1 MHLKFSYS
9 YKIEFGAAKFFITNS
24 SDFSNLTGA
33 DNRIMRRGSSE
44 MSHVDNQLPLYDG
57 SVITSQLTA
66 SLNSVIDC
74 RAPIVIILISLD
86 CYENR

>member
-1 MHLKFSYS
+1 MRLKFSDS
-9 YKIEFGAAKFFITNS
+9 YKIECVGVAKFFIANP

-33 DNRIMRRGSSE
+33 DNRIMTRGSSE

-74 RAPIVIILISLD
+74 RAPIVIILISLL
-86 CYENR
+86 RLL

>member
-1 MHLKFSYS
+1 
-9 YKIEFGAAKFFITNS
+9 
-24 SDFSNLTGA
+24 
-33 DNRIMRRGSSE
+33 MRRGSSE

-86 CYENR
+86 CYNESRQYQMYKITNGTLF

>member
-1 MHLKFSYS
+1 MP
-9 YKIEFGAAKFFITNS
+9 NP
-24 SDFSNLTGA
+24 SDFSNFTGA
-33 DNRIMRRGSSE
+33 DNRIMTRGSSE

-86 CYENR
+86 CYYESR

>member
-1 MHLKFSYS
+1 MW
-9 YKIEFGAAKFFITNS
+9 AAKFFITNP

-74 RAPIVIILISLD
+74 RAPIVIILICLY

>member
-1 MHLKFSYS
+1 MK
-9 YKIEFGAAKFFITNS
+9 G
-24 SDFSNLTGA
+24 G
-33 DNRIMRRGSSE
+33 GSSE

-86 CYENR
+86 CYYENR